1 MLQRQQ
7 GPWER
12 GGGSEGG
19 SAAAPRKAAA
29 AELMDC
35 AHRRGQLSRPTG
47 GVNAVCASRPT
58 RRGRSGAGR
67 RREGPGIRA
76 ADAQRRRCRR
86 RPRRRGSHHRRT
98 LSGTFFLVGGT
109 GEITP
114 AAAAPCRC
122 EMSGAQRQRTRLRG
136 MDWESELPPSFQL
149 QVGSLRWMASSRTED
164 SDGARSCCYAGALG
178 PTGTGFFG
186 IFPPPTCGLTL
197 PVRILKL

>member
-1 MLQRQQ
+1 MFHEFIHEFGCTKVPDDRLRGCP
-7 GPWER
+7 GPRDASRPPISRATSAAMRTLRSRRRLAATVGR
-12 GGGSEGG
+12 GGGRNP
-19 SAAAPRKAAA
+19 SALPR
-29 AELMDC
+29 
-35 AHRRGQLSRPTG
+35 RPS
-47 GVNAVCASRPT
+47 A
-58 RRGRSGAGR
+58 
-67 RREGPGIRA
+67 
-76 ADAQRRRCRR
+76 AQRRRCRR

-164 SDGARSCCYAGALG
+164 SDGPAAAAPSLWSAPATGRCRRSG
-178 PTGTGFFG
+178 PY
-186 IFPPPTCGLTL
+186 
-197 PVRILKL
+197 R